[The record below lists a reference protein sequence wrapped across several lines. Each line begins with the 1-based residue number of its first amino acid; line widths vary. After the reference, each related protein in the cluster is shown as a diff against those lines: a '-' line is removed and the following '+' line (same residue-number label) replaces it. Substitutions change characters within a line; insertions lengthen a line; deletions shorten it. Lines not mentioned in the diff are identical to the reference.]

1 MTLLRILF
9 FGRIGSTKLVL
20 PKWQN
25 IDILN
30 RDNRV
35 GDLNGLFFSRLF
47 ILNILM
53 FQIVILQKKRLIEL
67 QSFWFIK
74 FNFVNDLY
82 WVLKLWY
89 TYWQTFF
96 PPSHLKPIP
105 SYLCQYLPLSCL
117 NLIQFNCNC
126 VSKERKM
133 NKVSSLT
140 SERFKRFEIFVI

>member
-1 MTLLRILF
+1 MIHLELFCLSILVF
-9 FGRIGSTKLVL
+9 YLYLITYL
-20 PKWQN
+20 
-25 IDILN
+25 
-30 RDNRV
+30 

-53 FQIVILQKKRLIEL
+53 FQIVILQKK
-67 QSFWFIK
+67 K
-74 FNFVNDLY
+74 TY
-82 WVLKLWY
+82 WVTKLLIHNVQFCKWFVLSIE
-89 TYWQTFF
+89 TMIYWQTFF